1 MFKEKQILQSL
12 KSIETKL
19 NNLITIQKTSFVK
32 DAEKKQNEE
41 TQTIL
46 LMSILLVVLPLVN
59 ELNGGKE

>member
-19 NNLITIQKTSFVK
+19 SNLITIQKTSFVK